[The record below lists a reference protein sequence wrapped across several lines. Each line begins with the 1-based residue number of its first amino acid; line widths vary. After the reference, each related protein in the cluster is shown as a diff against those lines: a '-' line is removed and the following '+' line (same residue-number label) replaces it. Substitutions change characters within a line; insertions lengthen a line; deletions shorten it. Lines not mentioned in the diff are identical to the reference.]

1 MTTAL
6 SLAAGVLAMF
16 AVLTTFASEARADG
30 SKQGA
35 ATAQV
40 LAEQSKP
47 GLQSQPQPQAASAS
61 PHAKP
66 HATANANAKAKPQA
80 RPKAKA
86 KTGKSKPHAKPAKAP
101 AKPAKPGATARA

>member
-6 SLAAGVLAMF
+6 SLAAGVVAML
-16 AVLTTFASEARADG
+16 AVLTTFAGEARADG
-30 SKQGA
+30 ANAKQGG

-47 GLQSQPQPQAASAS
+47 GPQTQPAA
-61 PHAKP
+61 PKP
-66 HATANANAKAKPQA
+66 HATANAKAKAQ
-80 RPKAKA
+80 PKAKVKA
-86 KTGKSKPHAKPAKAP
+86 KTGKTKPHAKPAKAP